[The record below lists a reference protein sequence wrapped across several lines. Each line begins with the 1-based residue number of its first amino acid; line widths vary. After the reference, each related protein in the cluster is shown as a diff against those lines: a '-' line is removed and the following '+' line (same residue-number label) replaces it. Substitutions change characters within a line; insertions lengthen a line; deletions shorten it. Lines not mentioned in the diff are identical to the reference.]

1 MASMMYRA
9 LFVAAVVLLHQQQT
23 ANAWG
28 EVSGFKDKIFSGYSE
43 GSSGYSGGSQL
54 VGYGVGSTDTYV
66 ANGGKLPTT
75 PTTPTKPP
83 PSGGGTGNGGTGGG
97 GGGSG
102 GGTFGGTFNSVRG
115 PSTATLA
122 EKG

>member
-1 MASMMYRA
+1 MMASMMYRA
-9 LFVAAVVLLHQQQT
+9 LILAAIVLLNQQPT

-28 EVSGFKDKIFSGYSE
+28 ELSGFKDKIFSGYSE

-75 PTTPTKPP
+75 PTTPTT

-97 GGGSG
+97 GGGTG

-115 PSTATLA
+115 PSTAILA
-122 EKG
+122 E